1 MEKCSAFTWILV
13 CSTTKHPYY
22 CLHIMVVFT
31 ASVKLVNKEK
41 MYYQMNKH
49 CNTVYATSSSSL
61 SEYSNSDSEV
71 HD

>member
-1 MEKCSAFTWILV
+1 
-13 CSTTKHPYY
+13 
-22 CLHIMVVFT
+22 MVVFT

-49 CNTVYATSSSSL
+49 CNTMYATSSSSL